1 MTHEQLMLITKHM
14 PMKTI
19 MVNGED
25 YLQRYYVGQNEYGD
39 QDWLH
44 RFLRADSERHLH
56 SHPWHADS
64 TILCGWY
71 LEQTRKDSGDVF
83 ERLWSAGDVNA
94 IVPDRIHRIVDVQP
108 NTWTHMRVYAGR
120 EENWF
125 FIDDEN
131 NKKIERASELD
142 WFTKYKPRVD

>member
-19 MVNGED
+19 PVNGED

-44 RFLRADSERHLH
+44 RFLRSDSERHLH
-56 SHPWHADS
+56 SDPGHADS

-71 LEQTRKDSGDVF
+71 AEEVKGIHSTFRKTWY
-83 ERLWSAGDVNA
+83 EGDVNA
-94 IVPDRIHRIVDVQP
+94 IVPERIHRIVDVQP
-108 NTWTHMRVYAGR
+108 DTWTHMRVYAGR
-120 EENWF
+120 AEHWYI
-125 FIDDEN
+125 IDDN
-131 NKKIERASELD
+131 GVKTQMDASPVD
-142 WFTKYKPRVD
+142 WYKQCKPRGN